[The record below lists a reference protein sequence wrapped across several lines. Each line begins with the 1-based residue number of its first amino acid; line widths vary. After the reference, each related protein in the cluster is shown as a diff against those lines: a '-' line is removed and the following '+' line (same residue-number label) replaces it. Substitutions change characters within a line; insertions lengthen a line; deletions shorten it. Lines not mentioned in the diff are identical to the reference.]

1 MDLRFTEEQEIFRSE
16 VREWL
21 ESNAPSPK
29 FGRSALRSLDTAE
42 GFAEHRVWERRMFEA
57 RLSVVSWPEEYGGR
71 GADLW
76 KWLVFEEEYYSAGAP
91 TRVGQNGIFLLAPT
105 IFEFG
110 TAEQKERYLRPMAA
124 GNEIWCQGWSEPDAG
139 SDLASLRSTAR
150 RNESADGEGGWVLNG
165 QKTWCSRG
173 AFADWIFGL
182 FRSDPDSERH
192 RGLTYFLVRLDS
204 PGITV
209 RPIPQIDREA
219 GFAEVFFDDVHVPD
233 DQVLG
238 RPGDGWGVAMSTA
251 GSERGMS
258 LRSPARYTVAAD
270 RLVSLYADCASASAS
285 ASASGDPARAANLAE
300 TVARAWT
307 AAEAYRLH
315 TYQTATRISA
325 GGSVGAEASIG
336 KIHWSETDL
345 AIQTAALGLLG
356 ENAYN
361 LDGAGVGGPDGA
373 GLGGPDGAAV
383 SGPNESAW
391 LDGFLFAL
399 AGPIYAGT
407 NEIQRNVVAERI
419 LGLPRS

>member
-1 MDLRFTEEQEIFRSE
+1 VAEVLRLCQIPAMDLRFTDEQELFRSE
-16 VREWL
+16 VRGWL

-42 GFAEHRVWERRMFEA
+42 GFAEHRDWERRMFEA

-71 GADLW
+71 GAGLW
-76 KWLVFEEEYYSAGAP
+76 EWLVFEEEYYSAGAP

-110 TAEQKERYLRPMAA
+110 TPEQKDRYLLPMAA
-124 GNEIWCQGWSEPDAG
+124 GEEIWCQGWSEPDAG

-150 RNESADGEGGWVLNG
+150 KSDSAPGGWVLDG

-209 RPIPQIDREA
+209 RPIPQIDRET
-219 GFAEVFFDDVHVPD
+219 GFAEVFFDGVLVPD

-238 RPGDGWGVAMSTA
+238 RPGEGWGVAMSTA

-258 LRSPARYTVAAD
+258 LRSPARYTVAAE
-270 RLVSLYADCASASAS
+270 RLLYLYAEVLRT
-285 ASASGDPARAANLAE
+285 DPARAATLADK
-300 TVARAWT
+300 VARAWT

-315 TYQTATRISA
+315 TYRTATRIAA

-345 AIQTAALGLLG
+345 AIQTAALDLLG
-356 ENAYN
+356 EDAYN
-361 LDGAGVGGPDGA
+361 LFDPARTD
-373 GLGGPDGAAV
+373 
-383 SGPNESAW
+383 SAIW